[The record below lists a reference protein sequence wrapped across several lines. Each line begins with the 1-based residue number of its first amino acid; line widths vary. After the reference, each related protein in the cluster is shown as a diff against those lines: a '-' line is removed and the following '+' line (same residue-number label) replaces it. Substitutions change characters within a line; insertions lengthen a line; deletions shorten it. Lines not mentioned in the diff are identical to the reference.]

1 MKDKEIKWLYKS
13 LKFIGKLDDFER
25 HYWDYYFSDKKLKI
39 PFFWRLMVKKYL
51 VQHESRPVF
60 NHDTKKCGMF
70 IFYDE
75 KITNL
80 LYLLAERSV
89 EVAARR
95 SILILKKSGGYA
107 YIRRHVKNNVPR
119 YRRTNIDTE
128 IVRMIKNHADWWDV
142 VTLERCSE
150 VYMLTTVLGAISTM
164 ITSPRYS
171 QWLVKNKYYL
181 TIGLRNQIVIPYL
194 DYIR

>member
-13 LKFIGKLDDFER
+13 LKFIGKLDDFEQY
-25 HYWDYYFSDKKLKI
+25 YWGACFSDKKLKI
-39 PFFWRLMVKKYL
+39 PFFWRLMVKKSL
-51 VQHESRPVF
+51 VQHKSRPIF
-60 NHDTKKCGMF
+60 YHDEKKCRF
-70 IFYDE
+70 FSYDE
-75 KITNL
+75 RTSNL

-128 IVRMIKNHADWWDV
+128 IVKMMKNYADWWDV
-142 VTLERCSE
+142 ITLERCSE
-150 VYMLTTVLGAISTM
+150 VSMLATVLGQMSTM

-171 QWLVKNKYYL
+171 QWLIKNKCYL
-181 TIGLRNQIVIPYL
+181 TIGLRNRIVIPYL

>member
-13 LKFIGKLDDFER
+13 LKFIGKLDDFEQ

-60 NHDTKKCGMF
+60 
-70 IFYDE
+70 
-75 KITNL
+75 
-80 LYLLAERSV
+80 
-89 EVAARR
+89 ARR

>member
-13 LKFIGKLDDFER
+13 LKFIGKLDDFEQY
-25 HYWDYYFSDKKLKI
+25 YWGVYFSNEKFKI
-39 PFFWRLMVKKYL
+39 PFFWRLMVKKSL
-51 VQHESRPVF
+51 VQHESRPIF
-60 NHDTKKCGMF
+60 HHDEKKCRF
-70 IFYDE
+70 FFYDE
-75 KITNL
+75 RTSNL

-107 YIRRHVKNNVPR
+107 YIRRHAKNNVPR
-119 YRRTNIDTE
+119 YRHANIDTE
-128 IVRMIKNHADWWDV
+128 IVRMIKNFADWWDV

-150 VYMLTTVLGAISTM
+150 VSLLATVLGGMATM
-164 ITSPRYS
+164 ITSPRYC
-171 QWLVKNKYYL
+171 QWLIKNKYFIE
-181 TIGLRNQIVIPYL
+181 IGLRNKIVIPYL

>member
-13 LKFIGKLDDFER
+13 LKFIGKLDDFEQY
-25 HYWDYYFSDKKLKI
+25 YWGAYFSDKKLKI
-39 PFFWRLMVKKYL
+39 PFFWRLMVKKSL
-51 VQHESRPVF
+51 VQHESRPIF
-60 NHDTKKCGMF
+60 YHDEKKCGLF
-70 IFYDE
+70 FNDE
-75 KITNL
+75 RASNL
-80 LYLLAERSV
+80 LFLMAERSV

-107 YIRRHVKNNVPR
+107 YIRRYVKNNVPR
-119 YRRTNIDTE
+119 YRHSNIDAE
-128 IVRMIKNHADWWDV
+128 IVRTIKNYADWWDV

-150 VYMLTTVLGAISTM
+150 VHMLATVLGQMSTM

-171 QWLVKNKYYL
+171 QWLIKNKCYL
-181 TIGLRNQIVIPYL
+181 TIGLRNRIVIPYL